1 LQLRLDYTFGILVL
15 NELLKT
21 NLMNIKK
28 DNLDELNAVLTITVE
43 KSDYE
48 ERVDHVLKDYRKKA
62 RIDGF
67 RPGKVPQGLINKMY
81 RKPVL
86 VEEINKILGE
96 SLGKYLADEKL
107 NILGEPLPSLDK
119 PVQID
124 WDADA
129 QFEFSFDIGMAPEMD
144 FTVSEN
150 DKIDYYLIKTDEEEI
165 SKQRGRISSR
175 YGSFKESADAI
186 SDNEMLKADL
196 VELGPDN
203 EPAKGIHVEEATI
216 SLEFVK
222 DEESK
227 NKFMGLKAGD
237 VLDLDVKKAFV
248 NETDLAALLKISKEK
263 LAETGNN
270 FRVTI
275 KSVSHFEKA
284 EINQELFDKMYGPD
298 QVKSLDEFNAKITE
312 ELKAAFER
320 NSNYKFR
327 IDAKEYYLGQFKQD
341 LPAAFLKRWL
351 VYTNQG
357 KMTMEQIEKDFD
369 AFVIDLKWQ
378 LIKGKVARENELKI
392 KEEELIAHTKD
403 VFRQQFV
410 QYYGIADVPDE
421 TLEKYAK
428 ESLGR
433 EEERNRY
440 MESLMENKVF
450 EFMQKTVKLD
460 TKEVTLQ
467 EFNKM
472 FEK

>member
-1 LQLRLDYTFGILVL
+1 
-15 NELLKT
+15 
-21 NLMNIKK
+21 MNIKK

-48 ERVDHVLKDYRKKA
+48 ERVDQVLKDYRKKA

-96 SLGKYLADEKL
+96 SLGKYLVDEKL

-144 FTVSEN
+144 FSVSEK

-165 SKQRGRISSR
+165 SKQRDRISSR
-175 YGSFKESADAI
+175 YGTFKESTDAI

-196 VELGPDN
+196 VELGADN
-203 EPAKGIHVEEATI
+203 EPAEGIHVEDATI

-227 NKFMGLKAGD
+227 QKFMGLKAGD
-237 VLDLDVKKAFV
+237 VFDLDVKKAFV
-248 NETDLAALLKISKEK
+248 NETDLAALLKITKEK
-263 LAETGNN
+263 LAETGNT

-275 KSVSHFEKA
+275 KSVSRFEKA

-298 QVKSLDEFNAKITE
+298 QVKSLEEFNAKITD

-320 NSNYKFR
+320 NSDYKFR
-327 IDAKEYYLGQFKQD
+327 IDAKEYYLGKFKQD

-369 AFVIDLKWQ
+369 AFATDLKWQ

-403 VFRQQFV
+403 VFRQQFI
-410 QYYGIADVPDE
+410 QYYGIADVPDD

>member
-1 LQLRLDYTFGILVL
+1 
-15 NELLKT
+15 
-21 NLMNIKK
+21 MNIKK

-48 ERVDHVLKDYRKKA
+48 ERVDQVLKDYRKKA

-96 SLGKYLADEKL
+96 SLGKYLVDEKL

-129 QFEFSFDIGMAPEMD
+129 QFDFSFDIGMAPEID
-144 FTVSEN
+144 FAVSGE
-150 DKIDYYLIKTDEEEI
+150 DKIDYYLVKTDEEEI
-165 SKQRGRISSR
+165 SKQRDRISSR
-175 YGSFKESADAI
+175 YGSFKETDVI
-186 SDNEMLKADL
+186 SDNEMIKADL
-196 VELGPDN
+196 AELGPNN
-203 EPAKGIHVEEATI
+203 EPSGGIHVEEATI

-237 VLDLDVKKAFV
+237 VLDIDVKKTFE
-248 NETDLAALLKISKEK
+248 NETDLAALLKISRDK

-275 KSVSHFEKA
+275 KSVSRFNKA
-284 EINQELFDKMYGPD
+284 EINQELFDKVYGPD
-298 QVKSLDEFNAKITE
+298 QVKSLEEFDARITE
-312 ELKAAFER
+312 ELKVAFER
-320 NSNYKFR
+320 NSDYKFR
-327 IDAKEYYLGQFKQD
+327 IDAKEYYLGKFKKD

-351 VYTNQG
+351 VYSNQG

-369 AFVIDLKWQ
+369 AFVTDLKWQ
-378 LIKGKVARENELKI
+378 MIKGKVARENDIKI

-403 VFRQQFV
+403 IFRQQFI
-410 QYYGIADVPDE
+410 QYYGIADVPEE
-421 TLEKYAK
+421 TLEKYSI

-450 EFMQKTVKLD
+450 EIMQKTAKLD

>member
-1 LQLRLDYTFGILVL
+1 MAGNCKSGGILVL

-48 ERVDHVLKDYRKKA
+48 ERVDSVLKDYRKKA

-96 SLGKYLADEKL
+96 SLGKYLVDEKL

-129 QFEFSFDIGMAPEMD
+129 QFEFSFDIGLSPEMD
-144 FTVSEN
+144 FAVSEK

-165 SKQRGRISSR
+165 SKQRDRISSR
-175 YGSFKESADAI
+175 YGSFSESTDVI

-196 VELGPDN
+196 VELGADN
-203 EPAKGIHVEEATI
+203 EPIEGVHVEDATI

-227 NKFMGLKAGD
+227 KKFMGLKAGD
-237 VLDLDVKKAFV
+237 VLDLDVKKAFI
-248 NETDLAALLKISKEK
+248 NETDLAALLKITKEK

-275 KSVSHFEKA
+275 KSVSRFVKA
-284 EINQELFDKMYGPD
+284 EINQELFDKVYGPD
-298 QVKSLDEFNAKITE
+298 QVKSLEEFNAKITD

-320 NSNYKFR
+320 NSDYKFR
-327 IDAKEYYLGQFKQD
+327 IDAKEYYLGKFKQD

-403 VFRQQFV
+403 VFRQQFI
-410 QYYGIADVPDE
+410 QYYGIADVPDD
-421 TLEKYAK
+421 TLEKYAR

-440 MESLMENKVF
+440 SESLMENKVF

>member
-1 LQLRLDYTFGILVL
+1 L

-48 ERVDHVLKDYRKKA
+48 ERVDQVLKDYRKKA

-96 SLGKYLADEKL
+96 SLGKYLVDEKL

-129 QFEFSFDIGMAPEMD
+129 QFDFSFDIGMAPEID
-144 FTVSEN
+144 FAVSEK

-165 SKQRGRISSR
+165 SKQRDRISSR
-175 YGSFKESADAI
+175 YGSFKETDVI
-186 SDNEMLKADL
+186 SDNEMIKADL
-196 VELGPDN
+196 AELGSNN
-203 EPAKGIHVEEATI
+203 EPSEGIHVEEATI

-227 NKFMGLKAGD
+227 KKFMGLKAGD
-237 VLDLDVKKAFV
+237 VLDIDVKKTFE
-248 NETDLAALLKISKEK
+248 NETDLAALLKIARDK

-275 KSVSHFEKA
+275 KSVSRFDKA
-284 EINQELFDKMYGPD
+284 EINQELFNKVYGPD
-298 QVKSLDEFNAKITE
+298 QVKSLEEFDAKITE

-327 IDAKEYYLGQFKQD
+327 IDAKEYYLGKFKQD
-341 LPAAFLKRWL
+341 LPVAFLKRWL
-351 VYTNQG
+351 VYTNKG

-369 AFVIDLKWQ
+369 AFVTDLKWQ
-378 LIKGKVARENELKI
+378 LIKGKVARENEIKI

-403 VFRQQFV
+403 VFRQQFI
-410 QYYGIADVPDE
+410 QYYGIADVPDDS
-421 TLEKYAK
+421 LEKYAR

>member
-1 LQLRLDYTFGILVL
+1 
-15 NELLKT
+15 
-21 NLMNIKK
+21 MNIKR

-48 ERVDHVLKDYRKKA
+48 ERVDQVLKDYRKKA

-119 PVQID
+119 PVHID

-129 QFEFSFDIGMAPEMD
+129 QFEFSFDIGMSPEID
-144 FTVSEN
+144 ITVSDK
-150 DKIDYYLIKTDEEEI
+150 DKIGYYLIKTDEEEI
-165 SKQRGRISSR
+165 GKQRDRISSR
-175 YGSFKESADAI
+175 FGAFKESAGEI

-196 VELGPDN
+196 MELGTNN
-203 EPAKGIHVEEATI
+203 EPAGGIHIEEGTI

-222 DEESK
+222 DEESRQ
-227 NKFMGLKAGD
+227 KFMGLKAGD

-248 NETDLAALLKISKEK
+248 NETDLAALLKITKEK
-263 LAETGNN
+263 LAETGNI

-275 KSVSHFEKA
+275 KSVSRFEKA
-284 EINQELFDKMYGPD
+284 EINQELFDKVYGPD
-298 QVKSLDEFNAKITE
+298 QVKSLDEFNARITE

-320 NSNYKFR
+320 NSEYKFR
-327 IDAKEYYLGQFKQD
+327 IDAKEYYLGKFNKD
-341 LPAAFLKRWL
+341 LPSAFLKRWL

-369 AFVIDLKWQ
+369 AFAADLKWQ
-378 LIKGKVARENELKI
+378 LIKGKVARDNEMKI

-403 VFRQQFV
+403 VFRQQFI
-410 QYYGIADVPDE
+410 QYYGIAEVPDD

>member
-1 LQLRLDYTFGILVL
+1 
-15 NELLKT
+15 
-21 NLMNIKK
+21 MNIKK

-96 SLGKYLADEKL
+96 SLGKYLVDEKL

-129 QFEFSFDIGMAPEMD
+129 QFEFSFDIGLAPEMD

-165 SKQRGRISSR
+165 SKQRDRISSR
-175 YGSFKESADAI
+175 YGSFKETDVI
-186 SDNEMLKADL
+186 SDKEMIKADL
-196 VELGPDN
+196 AELGPNN
-203 EPAKGIHVEEATI
+203 EPVDGIHVEDATI

-222 DEESK
+222 DEESRK
-227 NKFMGLKAGD
+227 KFMGLKTGD
-237 VLDLDVKKAFV
+237 VLDIDVKKTFE
-248 NETDLAALLKISKEK
+248 NETDLAALLKINKEK

-275 KSVSHFEKA
+275 KTVSRFEKA

-298 QVKSLDEFNAKITE
+298 QVKSPEEFNAKITE

-320 NSNYKFR
+320 NSDYKFR
-327 IDAKEYYLGQFKQD
+327 IDAKDYYLGKFKHD

-378 LIKGKVARENELKI
+378 LIKGKVARENEVKI
-392 KEEELIAHTKD
+392 KEEDLIAHTKEI
-403 VFRQQFV
+403 FRQQFI
-410 QYYGIADVPDE
+410 QYYGIAEVPDD

-440 MESLMENKVF
+440 TESLMENKVF

>member
-1 LQLRLDYTFGILVL
+1 
-15 NELLKT
+15 
-21 NLMNIKK
+21 MNIKK

-48 ERVDHVLKDYRKKA
+48 ERVDQVLKDYRKKA

-119 PVQID
+119 PVHID
-124 WDADA
+124 WDADE
-129 QFEFSFDIGMAPEMD
+129 QFEFSFDIGMSPEMD
-144 FTVSEN
+144 ITVSEK

-165 SKQRGRISSR
+165 SKQRDRISSR
-175 YGSFKESADAI
+175 YGSFKEIDDVI

-196 VELGPDN
+196 AELGPNN
-203 EPAKGIHVEEATI
+203 EPIEGIHVEDATI

-227 NKFMGLKAGD
+227 KKFMGLKSGD
-237 VLDLDVKKAFV
+237 VLDIDVKKAFV
-248 NETDLAALLKISKEK
+248 NETDLAALLKITKEK
-263 LAETGNN
+263 LSETGNI
-270 FRVTI
+270 FRVSI
-275 KSVSHFEKA
+275 KSVSHFDKA
-284 EINQELFDKMYGPD
+284 EINQELFDKVYGPD
-298 QVKSLDEFNAKITE
+298 QVKSLEEFNAKITE

-320 NSNYKFR
+320 NSDYKFR
-327 IDAKEYYLGQFKQD
+327 LDAKDYYLGKFKKD

-351 VYTNQG
+351 AYANQG

-378 LIKGKVARENELKI
+378 LIKGKVSRENDMKI

-403 VFRQQFV
+403 IFRQQFI
-410 QYYGIADVPDE
+410 QYYGIADVPDD
-421 TLEKYAK
+421 TLEKYSR

-450 EFMQKTVKLD
+450 EFMQKAVKLD

>member
-1 LQLRLDYTFGILVL
+1 
-15 NELLKT
+15 
-21 NLMNIKK
+21 MNIKK
-28 DNLDELNAVLTITVE
+28 DNLDELNAVVTITVE

-48 ERVDHVLKDYRKKA
+48 ERVDQVLKDYRKKA

-96 SLGKYLADEKL
+96 SLGKYLVDEKL

-129 QFEFSFDIGMAPEMD
+129 QFDFSFDIGMAPEMD

-150 DKIDYYLIKTDEEEI
+150 DKIDYFLIKTDEEEI
-165 SKQRGRISSR
+165 SKQRDRISSR
-175 YGSFKESADAI
+175 YGSFKETDVI
-186 SDNEMLKADL
+186 SDNEMIKADL
-196 VELGPDN
+196 AELGPNN
-203 EPAKGIHVEEATI
+203 EPSGGIHVEEATI

-237 VLDLDVKKAFV
+237 VLDIDVKKTFE
-248 NETDLAALLKISKEK
+248 NETDLAALLKITKDK

-275 KSVSHFEKA
+275 KSVSRFNKA
-284 EINQELFDKMYGPD
+284 EINQELFDKVYGPD
-298 QVKSLDEFNAKITE
+298 KVKSLEEFNAIISE

-320 NSNYKFR
+320 NSDYKFR
-327 IDAKEYYLGQFKQD
+327 IDAKEYYLGKFKKD

-369 AFVIDLKWQ
+369 AFVTDLKWQ
-378 LIKGKVARENELKI
+378 LIKSKVARENEIKI

-403 VFRQQFV
+403 IFRQQFI
-410 QYYGIADVPDE
+410 QYYGIADVPEE
-421 TLEKYAK
+421 TLEKYSI

-450 EFMQKTVKLD
+450 EIMQKTAKLD

>member
-1 LQLRLDYTFGILVL
+1 
-15 NELLKT
+15 
-21 NLMNIKK
+21 MNIKK

-48 ERVDHVLKDYRKKA
+48 EKVDQVLKDYRKKA

-86 VEEINKILGE
+86 VEEINKLLGE
-96 SLGKYLADEKL
+96 SLGKYLVDEKL

-129 QFEFSFDIGMAPEMD
+129 QFEFSFDIGLSPEID
-144 FTVSEN
+144 FTVSDK
-150 DKIDYYLIKTDEEEI
+150 DKIDYYLIKADEEEI
-165 SKQRGRISSR
+165 AKQRDRISSR
-175 YGSFKESADAI
+175 YGSFRETKDEI

-196 VELGPDN
+196 IELGPDN
-203 EPAKGIHVEEATI
+203 EPSEGIHVEDVSI

-227 NKFMGLKAGD
+227 KKFMGLKAGD
-237 VLDLDVKKAFV
+237 VLDIDVKKTFE
-248 NETDLAALLKISKEK
+248 NETDLAALLKIAKDK
-263 LAETGNN
+263 LPETGSN

-275 KSVSHFEKA
+275 KSVSRFEKA
-284 EINQELFDKMYGPD
+284 EINQELFDKAYGPD
-298 QVKSLDEFNAKITE
+298 QVKSLEEFNAKISE

-320 NSNYKFR
+320 NSDYKFR
-327 IDAKEYYLGQFKQD
+327 IDAKEYYLGKFKQK
-341 LPAAFLKRWL
+341 LPAGFLKRWL

-369 AFVIDLKWQ
+369 AFVTDLKWQ
-378 LIKGKVARENELKI
+378 LIKGKAARENEMKI

-403 VFRQQFV
+403 IFRQQFV
-410 QYYGIADVPDE
+410 QYYGIADVPDD
-421 TLEKYAK
+421 TLEKYAR

>member
-1 LQLRLDYTFGILVL
+1 MAGNCQSDGISVW

-48 ERVDHVLKDYRKKA
+48 EKVDQVLKDYRKKA

-86 VEEINKILGE
+86 VEEINKLLGE
-96 SLGKYLADEKL
+96 SLGKYLVDEKL

-119 PVQID
+119 PVQVD

-129 QFEFSFDIGMAPEMD
+129 QFEFSFDIGMSPEID
-144 FTVSEN
+144 FTVSDK

-165 SKQRGRISSR
+165 SKQRDRISSR
-175 YGSFKESADAI
+175 YGSYKETDEAI

-196 VELGPDN
+196 VELGPNN
-203 EPAKGIHVEEATI
+203 EPADGIHVEDVSI

-227 NKFMGLKAGD
+227 KKFMGLKAAD
-237 VLDLDVKKAFV
+237 VLDIDVKKTFV
-248 NETDLAALLKISKEK
+248 NETDLAALLKIAKDK
-263 LAETGNN
+263 LPETGSN

-275 KSVSHFEKA
+275 KSVSRFVKA
-284 EINQELFDKMYGPD
+284 EINQELFDKVYGPD
-298 QVKSLDEFNAKITE
+298 QVKSLEEFNAKITE

-320 NSNYKFR
+320 NSDYKFR
-327 IDAKEYYLGQFKQD
+327 IDAKEYYLGKFKQE

-369 AFVIDLKWQ
+369 AFVTDLKWQ
-378 LIKGKVARENELKI
+378 LIKGKVARDNEMKI
-392 KEEELIAHTKD
+392 KEEELVAHTKE

-410 QYYGIADVPDE
+410 QYYGIADVPDD

>member
-1 LQLRLDYTFGILVL
+1 
-15 NELLKT
+15 
-21 NLMNIKK
+21 MNIKK
-28 DNLDELNAVLTITVE
+28 DSLDELNAVLTITVE

-129 QFEFSFDIGMAPEMD
+129 QFDFSFDIGMAPEMD

-150 DKIDYYLIKTDEEEI
+150 DKIDYFLIKTDEEEI
-165 SKQRGRISSR
+165 SKQRDRICSR
-175 YGSFKESADAI
+175 YGSFKETDVI
-186 SDNEMLKADL
+186 SDNEMIKADL
-196 VELGPDN
+196 AELGPNN
-203 EPAKGIHVEEATI
+203 EPAGGIHVEEATI

-227 NKFMGLKAGD
+227 KKFMGLKAGD
-237 VLDLDVKKAFV
+237 VLDIDVKKTFE
-248 NETDLAALLKISKEK
+248 NETDLAALLKITKEK

-275 KSVSHFEKA
+275 KSVSRFDKA
-284 EINQELFDKMYGPD
+284 EINQELFDKVYGPD
-298 QVKSLDEFNAKITE
+298 QVKSLEEFNARISE

-327 IDAKEYYLGQFKQD
+327 IDAKEYYLGKFKKD

-369 AFVIDLKWQ
+369 AFVTDLKWQ
-378 LIKGKVARENELKI
+378 LIKGKVARENEMKI

-403 VFRQQFV
+403 VFRQQFI
-410 QYYGIADVPDE
+410 QYYGIADVPEE
-421 TLEKYAK
+421 TLEKYSI

-450 EFMQKTVKLD
+450 EFMQKTAKLD

>member
-1 LQLRLDYTFGILVL
+1 MAGNCQSGGILVL

-96 SLGKYLADEKL
+96 SLGKYLVDEKL

-129 QFEFSFDIGMAPEMD
+129 QFDFSFDIGMAPEID
-144 FTVSEN
+144 FAVSEK
-150 DKIDYYLIKTDEEEI
+150 DKIDYYLIKTDKEEI
-165 SKQRGRISSR
+165 SKQRDRISSR
-175 YGSFKESADAI
+175 YGSFKETDAI
-186 SDNEMLKADL
+186 SDNEMIKADL
-196 VELGPDN
+196 AELGSNN
-203 EPAKGIHVEEATI
+203 EPAEGIHVEEATI

-227 NKFMGLKAGD
+227 KKFMGLKAGD
-237 VLDLDVKKAFV
+237 VLDIDVKKTFE
-248 NETDLAALLKISKEK
+248 NETDLAALLKISRDK

-275 KSVSHFEKA
+275 KSVSRFDKA
-284 EINQELFDKMYGPD
+284 EINQELFDKVYGPD
-298 QVKSLDEFNAKITE
+298 QVKSLEEFDAKITE

-320 NSNYKFR
+320 NSDYKFR
-327 IDAKEYYLGQFKQD
+327 IDAKEYYLGKFKQD

-351 VYTNQG
+351 LYTNQG

-369 AFVIDLKWQ
+369 AFVTDLKWQ
-378 LIKGKVARENELKI
+378 LIKGKVARENEMKI

-403 VFRQQFV
+403 VFRQQFI
-410 QYYGIADVPDE
+410 QYYGIADVPDD
-421 TLEKYAK
+421 TLEKYSR

-440 MESLMENKVF
+440 MEGLMENKVF

>member
-1 LQLRLDYTFGILVL
+1 
-15 NELLKT
+15 
-21 NLMNIKK
+21 MNIKK

-48 ERVDHVLKDYRKKA
+48 ERVDQVLKDYRKKA

-96 SLGKYLADEKL
+96 SLGKFLVDEKL

-124 WDADA
+124 WDADS
-129 QFEFSFDIGMAPEMD
+129 QFEFSFDIGISPEID
-144 FTVSEN
+144 FAVSEK
-150 DKIDYYLIKTDEEEI
+150 DKIDYYLIKADEEEI
-165 SKQRGRISSR
+165 GKQRDRISSR
-175 YGSFKESADAI
+175 YGSFKETDEVI

-196 VELGPDN
+196 VELGQGN
-203 EPAKGIHVEEATI
+203 EPVEGVHVEDASI

-227 NKFMGLKAGD
+227 QKFMGLKAGD
-237 VLDLDVKKAFV
+237 LLDIDVKKAFV
-248 NETDLAALLKISKEK
+248 NETDLAALLKITKEK

-275 KSVSHFEKA
+275 KSVSRFEKA
-284 EINQELFDKMYGPD
+284 AINTELFDKVYGPG
-298 QVKSLDEFNAKITE
+298 QVKSLEEFDVKISE

-320 NSNYKFR
+320 NSDYKFR
-327 IDAKEYYLGQFKQD
+327 IDAKEFYLAKFKQD

-357 KMTMEQIEKDFD
+357 KMTIEQIEKDFD
-369 AFVIDLKWQ
+369 AFVTDLKWQ
-378 LIKGKVARENELKI
+378 LIKGKVARDNEMKI
-392 KEEELIAHTKD
+392 NEDELVAHTKG
-403 VFRQQFV
+403 VFRQQFI
-410 QYYGIADVPDE
+410 QYYGIADVPDD
-421 TLEKYAK
+421 TLEKYAR

-460 TKEVTLQ
+460 TKEITLQ

>member
-1 LQLRLDYTFGILVL
+1 
-15 NELLKT
+15 
-21 NLMNIKK
+21 MNIKK

-144 FTVSEN
+144 FSVSEK

-165 SKQRGRISSR
+165 SKQRDRISSR
-175 YGSFKESADAI
+175 YGSFKEATDVI

-196 VELGPDN
+196 VELGENN
-203 EPAKGIHVEEATI
+203 EPVEGIHVEEATI

-237 VLDLDVKKAFV
+237 VLDIDVKKAFV
-248 NETDLAALLKISKEK
+248 NETDLAALLKITKEK

-275 KSVSHFEKA
+275 KSVSRFEKA
-284 EINQELFDKMYGPD
+284 EINQELFDKVYGPGL
-298 QVKSLDEFNAKITE
+298 VNSLEEFNSKITD

-320 NSNYKFR
+320 NSDYKFR
-327 IDAKEYYLGQFKQD
+327 IDAKAYYLDKFRQD

-369 AFVIDLKWQ
+369 AFVTDLKWQ
-378 LIKGKVARENELKI
+378 LIKGKVARENEMKV

-403 VFRQQFV
+403 VFRQQFI

-421 TLEKYAK
+421 TLEKYAR